1 MENRYPY
8 TLTSYSSMAML
19 IVLGL
24 YSMEFIDINSAIAL
38 VVALFLVI
46 AADCS
51 YLRYRWTKKRNSR
64 TRHFKRLTC
73 RGNAAFFSSKLW
85 LKYDIMN
92 AL

>member
-46 AADCS
+46 VADCS
-51 YLRYRWTKKRNSR
+51 YLRYQCTKKRNSR

-73 RGNAAFFSSKLW
+73 SGNAAFFLQS
-85 LKYDIMN
+85 YG
-92 AL
+92 